1 MWLLE
6 NLKSHTWFMF
16 MAHIVFPLDC
26 VLPGYQESFH
36 HCHCSVPSSVPTNQ
50 GKQKLQTSSLLSTS
64 QLHHLHS
71 PPTYMFYTILSL
83 ALILLV
89 SYQTTLSR
97 NGLYSFTLL
106 VKFNDSLKVSYNF
119 HLKIKSRGIK
129 IGRTKGEIIRNRSK
143 ELFCFPLHVLLLT
156 FPPPHGG

>member
-1 MWLLE
+1 MVYVYGSHCISIGLCPSWLLGE
-6 NLKSHTWFMF
+6 LS
-16 MAHIVFPLDC
+16 PL
-26 VLPGYQESFH
+26 PF
-36 HCHCSVPSSVPTNQ
+36 SVPSSVPTNQ

-129 IGRTKGEIIRNRSK
+129 IGRSKSEIIRNRSK